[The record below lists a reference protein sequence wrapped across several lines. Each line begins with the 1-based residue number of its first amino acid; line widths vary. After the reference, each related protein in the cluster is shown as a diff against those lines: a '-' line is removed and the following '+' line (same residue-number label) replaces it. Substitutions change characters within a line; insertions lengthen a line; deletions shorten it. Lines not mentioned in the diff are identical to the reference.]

1 MSYSQMDVPFICYE
15 RPPFKF
21 ILFYFCLINGII
33 AILDL
38 SSLTNETLDSV
49 ELHSTSFISRF
60 YFSDNESIIGGT
72 ES

>member
-1 MSYSQMDVPFICYE
+1 MSYSQMDLPFICYE
-15 RPPFKF
+15 F

-33 AILDL
+33 AIIDL

-49 ELHSTSFISRF
+49 ELHSTSFISMF
-60 YFSDNESIIGGT
+60 YFFDNESIIGGT